1 MEAMFLAN
9 VMIIEKWSMQF
20 ENYDINNDEEEE
32 NHLYLE
38 DFYQTRNKQ

>member
-9 VMIIEKWSMQF
+9 VMITEKWSMQF

-32 NHLYLE
+32 NE
-38 DFYQTRNKQ
+38 DFKRKYQTRNKQ